1 MVALFI
7 PEEYDLILADLLVEP
22 DEYDLDGVDD
32 RNDELDD
39 RTGDDD
45 RNDEPPERPPDE
57 RACDGSG
64 LLKKTNAPR
73 RTANGLS
80 N

>member
-22 DEYDLDGVDD
+22 DEYDLDGV
-32 RNDELDD
+32 
-39 RTGDDD
+39 DD